1 MKFAVHTLTSAPEP
15 SRRLLQA
22 AAARYGFVPNLFGV
36 LAESPAALGAYLG
49 IADALNR
56 TRLTPAEREI
66 VTIAV
71 SVENGCTY
79 CVAAH
84 SAVARMVHLPEE
96 AIVAV
101 RAGGRVA
108 DPKLEAL
115 RGFATAVVATR
126 GRPGAEELRSFQAAG
141 YDAGH
146 VLDVLAIVAM
156 KTLSNY
162 TNHIAETPLD
172 EAFAPQRWQPSAA
185 A

>member
-1 MKFAVHTLTSAPEP
+1 MKFEVHTLTSAPEA
-15 SRRLLQA
+15 SRPLLQA
-22 AAARYGFVPNLFGV
+22 AAARYGFVPNLFRI

-71 SVENGCTY
+71 SVENACTY

-84 SAVARMVHLPEE
+84 STVARMVQVPEE
-96 AIVAV
+96 AIAAV
-101 RAGGRVA
+101 RAGRAVA

-115 RGFATAVVATR
+115 RQFATAVVTTR
-126 GRPGAEELRSFQAAG
+126 GRPGTEELRVFQVAG
-141 YDAGH
+141 YDSGH

-162 TNHIAETPLD
+162 TNHIADTPLD
-172 EAFAPQRWQPSAA
+172 EAFAAEQWAA
-185 A
+185 AA